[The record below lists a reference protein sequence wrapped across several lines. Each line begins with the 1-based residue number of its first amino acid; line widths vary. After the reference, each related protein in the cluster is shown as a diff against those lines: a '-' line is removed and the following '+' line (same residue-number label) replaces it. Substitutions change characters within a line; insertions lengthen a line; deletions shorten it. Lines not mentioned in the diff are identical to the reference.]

1 MDETKDD
8 HQLASNTDDSAPKH
22 EAKLPFGKNI
32 VFAHNLLGQVEVK
45 YISVKDA
52 RTIRGLLKET
62 NFRYFAVSVV
72 HNQLIQPRLALGETE
87 SWPDDVLIEICLKLL
102 ENEPTIKS
110 HFQRRAKYSFF
121 EDFHQAFAEHEK
133 EQLERLAV
141 IAKGIQSQ
149 VGAALERVTSSINT
163 PGFKAAMQA
172 LAGYDFNHLSATMQA
187 IQNMSLFAIP
197 PGISRAVRPSWL
209 DAPLIEQT
217 KYQIP
222 RFVDDARKE
231 TIGVLLSSLE
241 PELERKRK
249 GAWQTF
255 RGESQ
260 DKLSQ
265 AMSSMREV
273 LRQLLDLLAP
283 ENDILRTPWY
293 SKPLKGSTAV
303 TRKMRIRFALAR
315 TDLNVSQSTLELID
329 SLAETVDK
337 AYYKLSAETHRQSEA
352 INTQVEAY
360 LKSSEAV
367 ILLLLANRNV

>member
-1 MDETKDD
+1 M
-8 HQLASNTDDSAPKH
+8 
-22 EAKLPFGKNI
+22 KL
-32 VFAHNLLGQVEVK
+32 
-45 YISVKDA
+45 
-52 RTIRGLLKET
+52 
-62 NFRYFAVSVV
+62 
-72 HNQLIQPRLALGETE
+72 
-87 SWPDDVLIEICLKLL
+87 
-102 ENEPTIKS
+102 
-110 HFQRRAKYSFF
+110 
-121 EDFHQAFAEHEK
+121 
-133 EQLERLAV
+133 
-141 IAKGIQSQ
+141 
-149 VGAALERVTSSINT
+149 
-163 PGFKAAMQA
+163 AMQY
-172 LAGYDFNHLSATMQA
+172 LARYDFKEITETMQT
-187 IQNMSLFAIP
+187 IQNMSRFVIP

-315 TDLNVSQSTLELID
+315 TDLKVSHSTLELID
-329 SLAETVDK
+329 SLSEVVEKT
-337 AYYKLSAETHRQSEA
+337 YHKLSAETHRQSEA
-352 INTQVEAY
+352 INSQVEAY
-360 LKSSEAV
+360 LLASEAV
-367 ILLLLANRNV
+367 ILLLLVNRSF

>member
-8 HQLASNTDDSAPKH
+8 HQLVSNPDDSAPKH

-52 RTIRGLLKET
+52 RTIRGLLQET

-87 SWPDDVLIEICLKLL
+87 SLPDDVLIEICSKLL

-172 LAGYDFNHLSATMQA
+172 LASYDFNHLSATMQA

-222 RFVDDARKE
+222 RFVDD
-231 TIGVLLSSLE
+231 
-241 PELERKRK
+241 
-249 GAWQTF
+249 
-255 RGESQ
+255 
-260 DKLSQ
+260 
-265 AMSSMREV
+265 
-273 LRQLLDLLAP
+273 
-283 ENDILRTPWY
+283 
-293 SKPLKGSTAV
+293 AV

-367 ILLLLANRNV
+367 ILLLLANLSV